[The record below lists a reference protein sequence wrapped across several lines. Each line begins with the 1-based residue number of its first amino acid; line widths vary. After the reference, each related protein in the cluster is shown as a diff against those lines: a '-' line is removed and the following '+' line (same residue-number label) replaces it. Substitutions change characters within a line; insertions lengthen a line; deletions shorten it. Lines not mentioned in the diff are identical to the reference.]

1 MDQER
6 SFGKVGNKTMT
17 RPDIDEILETL
28 QDYPETPAY
37 VLRAVGMLV
46 QYILH
51 LEHELAIEEPY
62 DAPENLAKIQLEKK
76 FDPRNVPEFLEL
88 VRKQNG

>member
-1 MDQER
+1 
-6 SFGKVGNKTMT
+6 MT
-17 RPDIDEILETL
+17 RPDIDEILENL

-37 VLRAVGMLV
+37 VLRAVGLLV

-51 LEHELAIEEPY
+51 LEQTQNLSEPY
-62 DAPENLAKIQLEKK
+62 DAPAKIAKIQLEKK
-76 FDPRNVPEFLEL
+76 FDPRNVPEFLDI